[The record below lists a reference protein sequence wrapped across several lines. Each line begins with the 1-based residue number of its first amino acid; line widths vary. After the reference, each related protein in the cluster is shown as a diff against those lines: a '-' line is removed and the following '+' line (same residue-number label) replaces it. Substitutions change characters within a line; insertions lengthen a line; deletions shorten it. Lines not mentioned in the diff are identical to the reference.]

1 MFPRRPVCLLLAY
14 LLDWAAGE
22 PSPPVHPV
30 VWLGQCLDLLE
41 GLWPPRGRPADLLRG
56 SLSLGVAAT
65 LGWAAGSGLTRLVAR
80 MPGLAGIIAEAVAL
94 KPAFAGRMLWAEA
107 LAVADLLAR
116 NDLAEA
122 RVRVGSLVSRPTGGL
137 APALVAS
144 AAVESVAENLTDSIV
159 APLLAY
165 LGWGLPGAYIYRVLN
180 TADARWG
187 YRGRFE
193 FFGKAAARADDL
205 ANLVPARLAAAA
217 LILAGAIRGENA
229 PRGLKVWSREGART
243 ESPNAGQT
251 MAAMAGLLGV
261 RLEKPGHYV
270 LGGDFPYPTAADI
283 RRAVRLGQAA
293 SWIVVAGL
301 VGLGLIMGLRGRYG

>member
-14 LLDWAAGE
+14 LLDRAAGE
-22 PSPPVHPV
+22 PPPPAHPV
-30 VWLGQCLDLLE
+30 VWLGRCLDLLE
-41 GLWPPRGRPADLLRG
+41 GLWPPRGRPADLLPG
-56 SLSLGVAAT
+56 GLSLGVAAV
-65 LGWAAGSGLTRLVAR
+65 LGWAAGAGLARLAAR
-80 MPGLAGIIAEAVAL
+80 MPGLAGIIAEALAL

-107 LAVADLLAR
+107 LAVADLLAGG
-116 NDLAEA
+116 DLAGA
-122 RVRVGSLVSRPTGGL
+122 RVRVRSLVSRPTDGL
-137 APALVAS
+137 APAFVAS
-144 AAVESVAENLTDSIV
+144 AAVESVAENLTDSVV

-165 LGWGLPGAYIYRVLN
+165 LVWGLPGAYVYRAVN

-187 YRGRFE
+187 YRGPFE

-217 LILAGAIRGENA
+217 LILAGALRGENA
-229 PRGLKVWSREGART
+229 LGGLEVWGRDGART

-251 MAAMAGLLGV
+251 MATMAGLLGV

-270 LGGDFPYPTAADI
+270 LGGEFPYPMAADI

-293 SWIVVAGL
+293 GWVVVAGL
-301 VGLGLIMGLRGRYG
+301 TVLGLMVGRRYG